1 MALIGNLQLQ
11 NGAITP
17 VKLDTGQKYTVAGL
31 TATTAMAV
39 TDAGQGST
47 VSVSGLFTMKSANDI
62 ASYFQTTKTDGIVD
76 IYLNND
82 SNVYWNFKLSG
93 TGSDSL
99 YLETAS
105 GAQTGALPILAIAP
119 AGHIGVGTRAIDATT
134 VLNVLANDATSA
146 SIKLNNATD
155 NIVVKMNAQASSGN
169 IGTVTNS
176 PFGIKVNDT
185 DAIIIDAAGNVTIAG
200 LLGQSDGHAIYDEG
214 VVVTDRTKMDFQG
227 TAVRAYDDGVD
238 TTIVSVSASNA
249 IIPFTTSADTAQ
261 NIVLQSAA
269 IGDSVSSDPT
279 PILGG
284 HLITN
289 DFAISSET
297 NKDITIA
304 PHGTGKIIQTSV
316 TANSLSAGT
325 LSANFI
331 PMYADMP
338 LKIGATAG
346 TTWTIGW
353 WQSSNGQWW
362 LLGNTTDASA
372 FTRSDAEFYI
382 PTGDI
387 ADVPTS

>member
-1 MALIGNLQLQ
+1 M
-11 NGAITP
+11 
-17 VKLDTGQKYTVAGL
+17 
-31 TATTAMAV
+31 TATTALAV
-39 TDAGQGST
+39 TDAGQNST

-105 GAQTGALPILAIAP
+105 GAQTGALPILSIAP
-119 AGHIGVGTRAIDATT
+119 AGHIGIGTRTIDATT
-134 VLNVLANDATSA
+134 VLNVLANDASSA
-146 SIKLNNATD
+146 SFKLNNATD
-155 NIVVKMNAQASSGN
+155 NVVVKMNAQASSGN

-185 DAIIIDAAGNVTIAG
+185 DAITIAANGDVTIAG
-200 LLGQSDGHAIYDEG
+200 LLGQSDGHAIYDDG
-214 VVVTDRTKMDFQG
+214 VLLTDRLKLDFQG
-227 TAVRAYDDGVD
+227 AAVRAYDDGVD
-238 TTIVSVSASNA
+238 TTVVSVSASNA
-249 IIPFTTSADTAQ
+249 IIPFTTSADTEQ

-297 NKDITIA
+297 NKNITIA

-362 LLGNTTDASA
+362 LLGNTTDAST

-387 ADVPTS
+387 LDVPTS